1 MRKLLAGLALC
12 LFAMLSPMPETGAV
26 FHGDAFDRIDDY
38 LREHLERSSI
48 PGAGYAI
55 VDHGRIVHMNAF
67 GVAGPNG
74 RPMTPQT
81 PLYLGS
87 VGKTFT
93 ALAIRQLIN
102 AGKLELNLPV
112 VRYLPDFTLA
122 DDGAARLITIRQ
134 LLDHTSGL
142 GNQDGNDPAF
152 YDPEATNADLV
163 RLMAAYRTNRP
174 VGTAFEYSNLNY
186 IVLGRVVEVV
196 TGMAYADYVE
206 QNIFAPLDMHHSF
219 ADEANAVEDGLSA
232 GYRYYFGLPV
242 PVDLDE
248 PAGAI
253 AAGFLMSS
261 AEDMA
266 HYLISFSGHGTYD
279 GVTVV
284 NPGGRS
290 RPEDPQLVYNIDW
303 LTQAEAKRISNTE
316 THSGGWL
323 NYSAGIAFMPAEQI
337 GVVVL
342 ANANPSQWMPVKDAF
357 ALTYDVLRLYTGNP
371 PGPSTLPLRSLYVVA
386 DVILA
391 LVALF
396 VFYRINSL
404 RTWRRDLSEKGLAA
418 GAWLPSLCFD
428 LVLPLFILLVLPG
441 LILASSGRINPV
453 WCWNRLAF
461 QVPDATWAMFIPA
474 LALLFTGAVKIRVF
488 LQSSGLRRTDRG
500 LQIVSVKP

>member
-1 MRKLLAGLALC
+1 
-12 LFAMLSPMPETGAV
+12 
-26 FHGDAFDRIDDY
+26 
-38 LREHLERSSI
+38 
-48 PGAGYAI
+48 
-55 VDHGRIVHMNAF
+55 
-67 GVAGPNG
+67 
-74 RPMTPQT
+74 
-81 PLYLGS
+81 
-87 VGKTFT
+87 
-93 ALAIRQLIN
+93 
-102 AGKLELNLPV
+102 
-112 VRYLPDFTLA
+112 
-122 DDGAARLITIRQ
+122 
-134 LLDHTSGL
+134 
-142 GNQDGNDPAF
+142 
-152 YDPEATNADLV
+152 
-163 RLMAAYRTNRP
+163 
-174 VGTAFEYSNLNY
+174 
-186 IVLGRVVEVV
+186 
-196 TGMAYADYVE
+196 
-206 QNIFAPLDMHHSF
+206 
-219 ADEANAVEDGLSA
+219 
-232 GYRYYFGLPV
+232 
-242 PVDLDE
+242 
-248 PAGAI
+248 
-253 AAGFLMSS
+253 
-261 AEDMA
+261 
-266 HYLISFSGHGTYD
+266 
-279 GVTVV
+279 
-284 NPGGRS
+284 
-290 RPEDPQLVYNIDW
+290 
-303 LTQAEAKRISNTE
+303 
-316 THSGGWL
+316 
-323 NYSAGIAFMPAEQI
+323 MPAEQI